1 MGQGL
6 PVATGAAVACPDRK
20 VICLHGDGGAMY
32 TVQSL
37 WTQAREALDVTTI
50 IFSNRKY
57 KILQEELFRA
67 RLKEPDSRVLPMLDL
82 SNPNLDW
89 VKLAAGMGVNAGRAE
104 RADEFNRLFATAVAE
119 PGPHLIEAVI

>member
-6 PVATGAAVACPDRK
+6 PVATGAAIACPDRK

-32 TVQSL
+32 TLQSL
-37 WTQAREALDVTTI
+37 WTQAREGLEVTTI

-57 KILQEELFRA
+57 KILQEELSRA
-67 RLKEPDSRVLPMLDL
+67 GLKELGAKALSMLNL

-89 VKLAAGMGVNAGRAE
+89 VKLAAGMGVHADRAE
-104 RADEFNRLFATAVAE
+104 RADEFNGLFAAAMAE